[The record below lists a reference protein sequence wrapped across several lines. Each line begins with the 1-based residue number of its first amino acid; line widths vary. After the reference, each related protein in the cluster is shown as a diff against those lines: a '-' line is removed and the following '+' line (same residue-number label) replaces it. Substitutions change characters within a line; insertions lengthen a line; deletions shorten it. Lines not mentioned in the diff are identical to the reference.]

1 MLYVDW
7 MPEIC
12 ECLNDNYVNN
22 YIIIA
27 MQCHLLSQQ
36 NTALTVY
43 LFMAYGHRTKQNK
56 PKQVND
62 KWYDIVSSRSIQ
74 INPTQSN
81 QTIKNKNHRIYY
93 KLNDVANRTGREE
106 KHAITHWQSE
116 YEGIYQNIPIIYA
129 QDMLGICPQNVANIW
144 WYCAHDVPKLR
155 QRYAQNIPR
164 IYPRIC
170 PRNIP
175 KIWSNFAQDLPK
187 ICPEC
192 AQDMPGMCPRYAQ
205 NIPKIQKMYV
215 FSYLIDNSRGSQ
227 GPRFDWQLTVQRQ
240 KHVNATLQQYTTPNF
255 WLHIRIQDH
264 KLPTG
269 WYFLVLSSIF

>member
-164 IYPRIC
+164 IYPRYTWNMPTKYSQNLVKFRSRSAQNL
-170 PRNIP
+170 PR
-175 KIWSNFAQDLPK
+175 
-187 ICPEC
+187 
-192 AQDMPGMCPRYAQ
+192 MCPRYAWNVSEICPEYTQ
-205 NIPKIQKMYV
+205 NLPEKFRKCTYSRIWLTIHGAATV
-215 FSYLIDNSRGSQ
+215 RDLIDS
-227 GPRFDWQLTVQRQ
+227 
-240 KHVNATLQQYTTPNF
+240 
-255 WLHIRIQDH
+255 
-264 KLPTG
+264 
-269 WYFLVLSSIF
+269 

>member
-1 MLYVDW
+1 

-43 LFMAYGHRTKQNK
+43 LFMAYGQRTKQNK

-106 KHAITHWQSE
+106 KHAITH
-116 YEGIYQNIPIIYA
+116 
-129 QDMLGICPQNVANIW
+129 
-144 WYCAHDVPKLR
+144 
-155 QRYAQNIPR
+155 
-164 IYPRIC
+164 
-170 PRNIP
+170 
-175 KIWSNFAQDLPK
+175 
-187 ICPEC
+187 
-192 AQDMPGMCPRYAQ
+192 
-205 NIPKIQKMYV
+205 
-215 FSYLIDNSRGSQ
+215 
-227 GPRFDWQLTVQRQ
+227 
-240 KHVNATLQQYTTPNF
+240 
-255 WLHIRIQDH
+255 
-264 KLPTG
+264 
-269 WYFLVLSSIF
+269 